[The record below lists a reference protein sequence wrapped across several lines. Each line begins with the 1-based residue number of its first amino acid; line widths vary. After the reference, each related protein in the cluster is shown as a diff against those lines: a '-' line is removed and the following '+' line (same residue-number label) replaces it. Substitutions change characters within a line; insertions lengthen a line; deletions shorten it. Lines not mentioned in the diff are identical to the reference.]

1 MFLVTMKS
9 EKCLHVPCK
18 KRKQIVQVVRVD
30 CRKKKKEKKT
40 LSHEIEYGYFRSG
53 IQVDSLL
60 SEYLQR
66 Y

>member
-30 CRKKKKEKKT
+30 CRKKKKRRKLCHMKSNMVIFGLEFK
-40 LSHEIEYGYFRSG
+40 LILY
-53 IQVDSLL
+53 
-60 SEYLQR
+60 
-66 Y
+66 